1 MLKYVLLIIG
11 FLFFLQCKTKES
23 TAIAPKFNLNLSDEE
38 TALLDQVQ
46 RQTFNYFWKGGE
58 PISGAARERIHTDGI
73 YPHDDAEIVTSG
85 GTGFGIMATLAG
97 IERGFITRQEGFQ
110 RLNQLTNWLAKAER
124 FHGAWAHW
132 MHPDG
137 KAKPFSKMD
146 DGGDLVETAFLV
158 QGLLTARQYFQN
170 GNKAEKELAEKMDQL
185 WKEVDWKWYTQ
196 GENVLY
202 WHWSPNYKFKKDF
215 AVKGYNE
222 CLIMYVLA
230 ASSPTHPAPAAA
242 YHEGFMRGGDI
253 KTDREYY
260 GLPTIL
266 DYYDSNDM
274 AVGPM
279 FWSHYSYLGLD
290 PRGLSDQY
298 GDFWKLTKNHAKIMH
313 RHCATNPYEYEG
325 YSEKCWGL
333 TSSYSMKGYAGHNP
347 QEDFGVITPTAA
359 LASFPYTPKE
369 SMDFLKFMY
378 QEQDTLIG
386 EYGPY
391 DAFSFQS
398 DWYLPRYLAIDQLP
412 IPVMIENYRSGLLWQ
427 LFMSAPEIQSGLKE
441 LGFTYQ
447 AMTKK

>member
-1 MLKYVLLIIG
+1 MLKYCL
-11 FLFFLQCKTKES
+11 LFFGILFLISCKTSNPEITTYS
-23 TAIAPKFNLNLSDEE
+23 ATPDLSPAEVK
-38 TALLDQVQ
+38 LLDQVQ

-58 PISGAARERIHTDGI
+58 PTSGAARERIHTDNI
-73 YPHDDAEIVTSG
+73 YPSNDAEIVTSG

-97 IERGFITRQEGFQ
+97 IERGFITRQEGYE
-110 RLNQLTNWLAKAER
+110 RLNNLTNWLVKADR

-132 MHPDG
+132 MFPDG
-137 KAKPFSKMD
+137 KAKPFSKLD

-158 QGLLTARQYFQN
+158 QGLLAARQYFEK
-170 GNKAEKELAEKMDQL
+170 GNKAEKELAKKMDQL

-196 GENVLY
+196 GKNVLY
-202 WHWSPNYKFKKDF
+202 WHWSPKHEFKKDF

-222 CLIMYVLA
+222 CLIMYILA
-230 ASSPTHPAPAAA
+230 ASSPTHPVPAAA

-253 KTDREYY
+253 RTDREYY

-298 GDFWKLTKNHAKIMH
+298 GNFWELTQNHAKIMH
-313 RHCATNPYEYEG
+313 RHCTTNPYEYEG

-369 SMDFLKFMY
+369 SMGFLKFMY
-378 QEQDTLIG
+378 NEQDTLVG

-412 IPVMIENYRSGLLWQ
+412 IPVMIENYRSGLLWD
-427 LFMSAPEIQSGLKE
+427 LFMSAPEIQAGLKK
-441 LGFTYQ
+441 LGFTYEPV
-447 AMTKK
+447 AKN